1 MWPSQLWYK
10 MPQASAASKPGSWI
24 QLSLGASAQV
34 TMCVRACV
42 VLVGRG
48 FATGGGVVVGV

>member
-1 MWPSQLWYK
+1 

-24 QLSLGASAQV
+24 QLSLGTSAKV
-34 TMCVRACV
+34 TVCVYVGACV